1 MLRTRS
7 FAVAFSLALFGAG
20 LNTAQANLNDS
31 QANQSAVQGT
41 QIANATPQTSA
52 QDTGLPE
59 DDMPLADN
67 AAIAAEG
74 SESMLELPLPISRA
88 IEQGMVLES
97 QFNAESDLT
106 GWVLS
111 LDGQFTLVY
120 TTPDKRTLISGAL
133 INEAGQNLS
142 ELYAQQYFPKPDI
155 SLLEESTYISIGA
168 PKEVNLPDSATAQVA
183 PEGDNAATEMTTDA
197 GVAEPVTEQT
207 AEAERVIYAFF
218 DPSCPFCHLAWK
230 AFQPYVD
237 KGVEIRWIPVAFLNP
252 ESRDKAAA
260 ILQGSN
266 PETMLAESMRLF
278 NTEEQPATSVK
289 ETSRRQLQHNMK
301 LMQRFGIQGTPGLI
315 WADDNGELNIRSGM
329 PKLDEFSHITGLPEQ
344 PQTDPELFR
353 FR

>member
-20 LNTAQANLNDS
+20 MLSAQANLTD
-31 QANQSAVQGT
+31 NQTAPAT
-41 QIANATPQTSA
+41 QIANASSSSNALPDQNS
-52 QDTGLPE
+52 DLPE
-59 DDMPLADN
+59 DGMPADS
-67 AAIAAEG
+67 AVVIEG
-74 SESMLELPLPISRA
+74 SESIMELPLPIARA
-88 IEQGMVLES
+88 LEQGMVLES

-120 TTPDKRTLISGAL
+120 TTPDQRTLISGAL

-155 SLLEESTYISIGA
+155 TLLEEATYISIGA
-168 PKEVNLPDSATAQVA
+168 PKEKNLPDSATSADTPAEQQ
-183 PEGDNAATEMTTDA
+183 DNAATEKT
-197 GVAEPVTEQT
+197 V
-207 AEAERVIYAFF
+207 EAKRVVYAFF

-230 AFQPYVD
+230 AFQPYIA

-260 ILQGSN
+260 ILQDRN
-266 PETMLAESMRLF
+266 PETLLAESMRLF
-278 NTEEQPATSVK
+278 NTEEQPTTSVK
-289 ETSRRQLQHNMK
+289 ETSRRQLQNNMK

-315 WADDNGELNIRSGM
+315 WSDNNGELNIRSGM
-329 PKLDEFSHITGLPEQ
+329 PKLDEFAHITGLPEQ

>member
-20 LNTAQANLNDS
+20 TLSAQANLTEN
-31 QANQSAVQGT
+31 QTAPATQVANASSSNNVLPKQSDLPADDLQTDSAVV
-41 QIANATPQTSA
+41 I
-52 QDTGLPE
+52 
-59 DDMPLADN
+59 
-67 AAIAAEG
+67 EG
-74 SESMLELPLPISRA
+74 SESIMELPLPIARA
-88 IEQGMVLES
+88 LEQGMVLES

-120 TTPDKRTLISGAL
+120 TTPDQRTLISGAL

-168 PKEVNLPDSATAQVA
+168 PKEKNLPDSATSTDSNSSEQ
-183 PEGDNAATEMTTDA
+183 DTAATEKT
-197 GVAEPVTEQT
+197 V
-207 AEAERVIYAFF
+207 EAKRVIYAFF

-260 ILQGSN
+260 ILQDRN
-266 PETMLAESMRLF
+266 PENLLAESMRLF
-278 NTEEQPATSVK
+278 NTEEQPTTPVK
-289 ETSRRQLQHNMK
+289 ETSRRQLQNNMK

-329 PKLDEFSHITGLPEQ
+329 PKLDEFAHITGLPEQ